1 MIFNCI
7 LYYWEYLF
15 QLFAR
20 PNYPFMLN
28 LVLDKLCPKLN
39 WASLE
44 KKAFIIRRPI
54 CDLGCILRSPHQKQ
68 SIAIDLLHIFWKRQ
82 INGDDDNEKDVF
94 KSLTQAVR
102 KKKSE
107 CSQHRSQTYDLL
119 VTSQDALPLSY
130 IKTRGS
136 SDKHPAYGLRSS
148 RHQRNRHQ
156 QVDSSPTNNS
166 EIIDTV

>member
-20 PNYPFMLN
+20 PNYPFTLN

-54 CDLGCILRSPHQKQ
+54 CDFGCILRSPHQKQ

-82 INGDDDNEKDVF
+82 INGNNGDDDNEKDVF

-130 IKTRGS
+130 IKLAVHLTNIL
-136 SDKHPAYGLRSS
+136 HTVYGHLATNETATNKST
-148 RHQRNRHQ
+148 RHQRI
-156 QVDSSPTNNS
+156 TLK
-166 EIIDTV
+166 